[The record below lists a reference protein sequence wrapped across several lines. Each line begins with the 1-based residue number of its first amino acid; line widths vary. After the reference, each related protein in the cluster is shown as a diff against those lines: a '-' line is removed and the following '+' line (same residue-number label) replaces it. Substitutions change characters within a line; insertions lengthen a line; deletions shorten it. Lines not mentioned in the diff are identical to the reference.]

1 MLRRVVALA
10 LLAAVGFVLIAS
22 AGMGPT
28 SSATNPR
35 VFIMF
40 NGSQAADSTPQA
52 SYWIPIRGASQ
63 VILKGWT
70 LGATTDT
77 STTDTVTAW
86 TIQVGD
92 SVSFEAVDSL
102 GTIATASNRS
112 GTNPLNG
119 LPYNRFPMVLDS
131 VVVTGDKAD
140 TTRGVAQYHPPGLSI
155 QALRWSTTQ
164 GWYTWIY
171 PVKPVLGAWAA
182 AAQTPTSNLQS
193 QFIDGYL
200 RVRYTPLT
208 RMTTAGFSST
218 AGIRTTGLNK
228 FTLLAYV
235 FYPD

>member
-1 MLRRVVALA
+1 MALA
-10 LLAAVGFVLIAS
+10 LLLGLGCVFIAN
-22 AGMGPT
+22 AGLGPT
-28 SSATNPR
+28 SSSSTPR
-35 VFIMF
+35 VFILF

-52 SYWIPIRGASQ
+52 SYWIPIRGASE
-63 VILKGWT
+63 VILKGWSQ
-70 LGATTDT
+70 GATTDT
-77 STTDTVTAW
+77 STCDSITAW
-86 TIQVGD
+86 TVLVGD

-119 LPYNRFPMVLDS
+119 AAYNRFPMVLDS
-131 VVVTGDKAD
+131 VVVTGDAAD
-140 TTRGVAQYHPPGLSI
+140 TTRGVAQYHPPVLTT

-182 AAQTPTSNLQS
+182 AVQVPTSNLQS

-200 RVRYTPLT
+200 RVRYTPRT

-235 FYPD
+235 YYPD